1 MITHSN
7 WKKRIMFLWFDYID
21 EMISRLIQ
29 RQVNGIP
36 QEDALL
42 ELNLLVMATGRL
54 REDVMIFN
62 VVL

>member
-1 MITHSN
+1 MS
-7 WKKRIMFLWFDYID
+7 LWFDYID